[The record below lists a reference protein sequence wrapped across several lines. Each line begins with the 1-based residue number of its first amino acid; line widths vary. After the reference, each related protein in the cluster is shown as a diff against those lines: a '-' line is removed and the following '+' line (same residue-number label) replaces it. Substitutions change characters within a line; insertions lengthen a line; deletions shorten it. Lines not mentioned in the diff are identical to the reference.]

1 MFQPGDLCDR
11 IEDRNDVRATVL
23 VVVGQHSIEIAY
35 IEGGSGWWPPDALAP
50 VTPED

>member
-11 IEDRNDVRATVL
+11 IENRADVRATVL
-23 VVVGQHSIEIAY
+23 ALQGQDAVQIAY

-50 VTPED
+50 VPPED